1 VLTEP
6 VSMFS
11 ESDQPLSTPRTERC
25 PNCSGAGKVSVI
37 LAESHVSQCT
47 SWFEMK
53 QFMAVSGNV
62 SNMPLHRNGN
72 GQ

>member
-11 ESDQPLSTPRTERC
+11 ESDQLLSAPRTERC
-25 PNCSGAGKVSVI
+25 PNCSGAGKVIVI
-37 LAESHVSQCT
+37 LAESHVSNSQ
-47 SWFEMK
+47 SSFEMK
-53 QFMAVSGNV
+53 QFMTVSGNV
-62 SNMPLHRNGN
+62 PNMPLHRNGN